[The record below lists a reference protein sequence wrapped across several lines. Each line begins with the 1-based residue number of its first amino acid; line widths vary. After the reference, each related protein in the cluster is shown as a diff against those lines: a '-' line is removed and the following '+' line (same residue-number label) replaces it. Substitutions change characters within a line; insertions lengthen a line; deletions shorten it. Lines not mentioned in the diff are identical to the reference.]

1 MRLMSVYKS
10 ARLGLFG
17 VAVLWGCSYI
27 MSAYLLNF
35 FSPTFLSF
43 ARMGLTW
50 LIVIALLYSKGVLRR
65 PTKKEWLL
73 MVASS
78 VFGTLIQQPLYF
90 KGLQLSSAANA
101 SLIYAVAPLVAVFME
116 RIFLKTPWTAGKLA
130 GGILGMIGVVIIISF
145 GGGKF
150 SLSSGDVYLLIA
162 MLGMTISMMYTPIIA
177 KTLSLTSIN
186 IISGGLSIALM
197 APVAGLDVF
206 SGNLIVSSSVTI
218 WLILLVLALIT
229 ATSNIWWTRG
239 VAITG
244 PGTAAMF
251 MNIPPFISLVAG
263 HYLLGDAIHGAQLI
277 GGVLILFG
285 VFVSNRNFSGDSVQ
299 VSHTR

>member
-1 MRLMSVYKS
+1 MSAHKS
-10 ARLGLFG
+10 ALFGLLG
-17 VAVLWGCSYI
+17 VAVLWGFSYI
-27 MSAYLLNF
+27 ISSYLITY

-43 ARMGLTW
+43 TRMGLTW
-50 LIVIALLYSKGVLRR
+50 FVVLALLYRSGSLSR

-73 MVASS
+73 LLASS

-116 RIFLKTPWTAGKLA
+116 RLFLKTPWTGGKLI
-130 GGILGMIGVVIIISF
+130 GGILGVIGVTIIISF

-162 MLGMTISMMYTPIIA
+162 MLGMTISMIFTPILA
-177 KTLSLTSIN
+177 RTMSLTSIN
-186 IISGGLSIALM
+186 IFGGGVGIVMM
-197 APVAGLDVF
+197 APVATIDVLNG
-206 SGNLIVSSSVTI
+206 SLLVSSSIVI
-218 WLILLVLALIT
+218 WLMLLLLAFIT

-277 GGVLILFG
+277 GGLLILFG
-285 VFVSNRNFSGDSVQ
+285 VYVSNRNKEQIRDFSS
-299 VSHTR
+299 SNI